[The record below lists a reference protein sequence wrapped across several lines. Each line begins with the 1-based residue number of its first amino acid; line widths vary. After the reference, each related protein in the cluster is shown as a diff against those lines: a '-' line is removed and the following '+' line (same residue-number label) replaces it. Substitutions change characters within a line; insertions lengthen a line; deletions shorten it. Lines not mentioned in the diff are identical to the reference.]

1 MSQVSSEIRLG
12 AAENTFAQIVWDHEP
27 LSTGE
32 LVKLCKSEL
41 NWARSTTYTV
51 LRRLCDKG
59 LFKVEGGCV
68 SAVLSRDGFKAVQS
82 EAFMAETFE
91 GSLPAFIAAFTAG
104 RKLNVQEADEIR
116 RLIDA
121 CVEETP
127 HKMPQDG
134 SGTEGGAN

>member
-1 MSQVSSEIRLG
+1 MSLINTEIRLG
-12 AAENTFAQIVWDHEP
+12 AAENAFAQIVWDHEP

-32 LVKLCKSEL
+32 LVRLCKENL

-59 LFKVEGGCV
+59 LFKVDDGCV
-68 SAVLSRDGFKAVQS
+68 SAVLDREAFKAVQS

-104 RKLNVQEADEIR
+104 KKLTAQEADEIR

-127 HKMPQDG
+127 QKMPQSG
-134 SGTEGGAN
+134 SGTEGGAK